1 MKAIITTGKSLL
13 NALAFANVNRI
24 DELHAQLDQM
34 NATVDSSANLAQHGM
49 DLSASGHTAFAPSIG
64 HIQGAL

>member
-34 NATVDSSANLAQHGM
+34 NATVD
-49 DLSASGHTAFAPSIG
+49 LSASGHSAFAPSIG